1 MTLKEKAK
9 QKHSFKRY
17 ILLVIMRGLW
27 CRPQGRPDCLVFKL
41 PEHSTHS
48 LSPCGEHG
56 LLMWAASGPHSNSFL
71 STGYRSHRR
80 LTPDAGY
87 HTTGLGVECKWTHT
101 QLACYQ
107 NSVGRNVEQ
116 TTLADT
122 LNNNLICDEEGTSNH
137 WALWTGCVLPK
148 FPCVRP
154 NYLEN
159 LQEEFEVK

>member
-1 MTLKEKAK
+1 MGFYHEEEREEHSDCVSSPGHSWLLGHLGANICIFYPFTWAKRGWWFLPSAYGGRRSSMTLKEKAK

-101 QLACYQ
+101 QLACY
-107 NSVGRNVEQ
+107 
-116 TTLADT
+116 
-122 LNNNLICDEEGTSNH
+122 
-137 WALWTGCVLPK
+137 
-148 FPCVRP
+148 
-154 NYLEN
+154 
-159 LQEEFEVK
+159 